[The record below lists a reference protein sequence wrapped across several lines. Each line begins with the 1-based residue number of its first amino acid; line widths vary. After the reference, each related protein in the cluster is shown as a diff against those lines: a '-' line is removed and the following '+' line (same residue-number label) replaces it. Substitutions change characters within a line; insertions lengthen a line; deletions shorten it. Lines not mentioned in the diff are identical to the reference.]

1 MVLESIIRPSKMEKT
16 PTEMFLVGFFYSTV
30 GLFLALLIFGGYAGL
45 AASLAGIFFTT
56 MPLVVIMT
64 KTIRLEEEK
73 DLMVHKETFLI
84 KEHGKALSMFLFL
97 FIGMLISYSFWFT
110 ILPGDQEYLFSIDAI
125 GMEENLNQ
133 GIISD
138 ELRDMF
144 ETKEFPLSKNAT
156 IKKEEGGKWEI
167 TDRGDVYIIS
177 KEDGKLNI
185 YHHVM
190 NLFKFQ
196 IDIIESI
203 QKSST
208 AVGKATQEINELEKI
223 LSNNFMV
230 LIFCILFSFLYGAGA
245 IFILTLNASVI
256 GVAVGSTLRR
266 YIAMYAFQNHLEFIY
281 NYFNWSVSI
290 TLCYMLHGVF
300 EISAYFVGALAGG
313 IISVAVVN
321 HDFRTKKFW
330 RIVIDSLDLIILSIL
345 LLFLAGIIEVFI
357 TPLLC

>member
-110 ILPGDQEYLFSIDAI
+110 ILP
-125 GMEENLNQ
+125 
-133 GIISD
+133 
-138 ELRDMF
+138 
-144 ETKEFPLSKNAT
+144 T
-156 IKKEEGGKWEI
+156 ILP
-167 TDRGDVYIIS
+167 
-177 KEDGKLNI
+177 EDSVK
-185 YHHVM
+185 
-190 NLFKFQ
+190 NLFGFQ

-208 AVGKATQEINELEKI
+208 AVGKATHGINELERI

-256 GVAVGSTLRR
+256 GVAVGSTLRK